1 MVRGKLI
8 LICQYGGDFVTNDDG
23 SLSYDGGEA
32 NAVNVNLE
40 TLFDDLKLKLA
51 EICDVDYS
59 DMSIKYFLPGNRR
72 NLITLKSDRDWKRML
87 NFHGNSVTTD
97 VFVMGKQGFNRDLLN
112 MHASRGTSIKVAET
126 VEPVAEPLAETVE
139 HVVEPLVETVE
150 PVSEPAIFT
159 DLTAA
164 NRVSGKHV
172 VRRKSFKHVAKRKT
186 TAASAPKPSSDVPIV
201 VVALPAATKKNSRTT
216 ITSVHSA
223 EPVANFDSENVP
235 ESNTSAVPESNTSA
249 VGIHH
254 SSDEIDLSAT
264 PADAVKK
271 RRRTALW
278 KIGANGPMIVA
289 DDDGDGSSWEKSNH
303 LNHNGKRGRHVTPRN
318 SDGDNH
324 TLSSGFHDHP
334 LDKEVESWRDIIKGV
349 GQEFE
354 NVQEFRDCLQK
365 YAMAHRFAYKLKKNE
380 ANRASGRCVIDG
392 CSWRIHAYRISTD
405 QPFEIK
411 KFQDT
416 HTCGGE
422 SWKSGHLARSRF
434 VGIIKERLRDSPNQK
449 TRDIASGI
457 SRDFGIELSYS
468 QVRRAI
474 EDAREQLRGSY
485 KEAYDQLPWFCA
497 KILKTNPGSSTK
509 FIIND
514 DKTFRGFFVS
524 FQATVCGFLNGCRPL
539 LFLEASHIRSEYQEI
554 LLTATAVDGNDG
566 FFPVAFAVVDVEN
579 SDNWRWFLE
588 QLKYAISSAQ
598 SLTFVSDREKDLKKY
613 VLDFFENAHHGY
625 SIPHLLKSFKRD
637 LKGPF
642 SGDGKAAL
650 PGHLLAAAHATR
662 LSDFEKCTGQ
672 IKQICPKAY
681 DWVMQVEPEFWTSL
695 FFKGEQYN
703 HIAQNIAEPYITL
716 MEELR
721 NLTIVQKIEALIRM
735 MAGLMDNGQKE
746 SCKWSTKLTPSYEQ
760 RLQRYNIKARDM
772 KVLCSSDTLFEVRD
786 DSIHVVNINS
796 LDCTCLGWKKMQ
808 PCCHAVAVFIS
819 TGRNSYDY
827 YSKYF
832 TVDSYRSTY
841 SKSINLVPGVK
852 HAEDEDGPGST
863 ECVLPPVPTR
873 TAAQEKREL
882 KEAELVDKRTVTC
895 TRCKEE
901 GHNKKSCKAT
911 LEIVSVTEE
920 VL

>member
-8 LICQYGGDFVTNDDG
+8 LICQYGGGFVTNDDG

-32 NAVNVNLE
+32 NAVNVTLE
-40 TLFDDLKLKLA
+40 TVFDDLKLKLA

-72 NLITLKSDRDWKRML
+72 NLITLKSDKDLKRML
-87 NFHGNSVTTD
+87 SFHGNSVTTD
-97 VFVMGKQGFNRDLLN
+97 VFVMGKQGFNRDMLN
-112 MHASRGTSIKVAET
+112 MHASRETSIKLAET

-139 HVVEPLVETVE
+139 
-150 PVSEPAIFT
+150 PVAEPAIPT
-159 DLTAA
+159 DLTPG

-172 VRRKSFKHVAKRKT
+172 VKRKSFKHVAKRKT
-186 TAASAPKPSSDVPIV
+186 MAASAPKPSSDVPVV
-201 VVALPAATKKNSRTT
+201 VVAVPATDKRNSRTT
-216 ITSVHSA
+216 TTSARSA
-223 EPVANFDSENVP
+223 EPVADFDSEYVP
-235 ESNTSAVPESNTSA
+235 ESNTYAVR
-249 VGIHH
+249 IHH

-271 RRRTALW
+271 RRRTASW

-289 DDDGDGSSWEKSNH
+289 DDDGDRNSWEKSSH
-303 LNHNGKRGRHVTPRN
+303 LNHNGKHKRDVIPRN
-318 SDGDNH
+318 TNH
-324 TLSSGFHDHP
+324 TSSSSFYDHS

-354 NVQEFRDCLQK
+354 SVQEFRDALQK
-365 YAMAHRFAYKLKKNE
+365 YAMAHRFTFKLKKSE
-380 ANRASGRCVIDG
+380 VNRASGRCVIDG
-392 CSWRIHAYRISTD
+392 CSWRIHASRVSTD

-449 TRDIASGI
+449 TREIASGI

-485 KEAYDQLPWFCA
+485 KEAYNQLPWFCEQ
-497 KILKTNPGSSTK
+497 ISKTNPGTSTK
-509 FIIND
+509 LITND

-524 FQATVCGFLNGCRPL
+524 FQATICGFLNGCRPL

-579 SDNWRWFLE
+579 IDNWRWFLE
-588 QLKYAISSAQ
+588 QLKYAMSSAQ
-598 SLTFVSDREKDLKKY
+598 SLTFVSDREKDLKKS

-625 SIPHLLKSFKRD
+625 SIHHLMKSFKRD

-650 PGHLLAAAHATR
+650 PGNLLAAAHATR

-681 DWVMQVEPEFWTSL
+681 DWVKQIEPEFWTSL

-721 NLTIVQKIEALIRM
+721 KLSIVRKIEALIRM

-746 SCKWSTKLTPSYEQ
+746 SCQWSTKLTPSYEQ
-760 RLQRYNIKARDM
+760 KLQRYSIKARDM

-786 DSIHVVNINS
+786 ESIHVVNIDS
-796 LDCTCLGWKKMQ
+796 LDCTCLGWEKMQ

-832 TVDSYRSTY
+832 TVDSYRLTY
-841 SKSINLVPGVK
+841 SKSINLVLGVK
-852 HAEDEDGPGST
+852 HVEDEDDPGST

-873 TAAQEKREL
+873 TAAQEKREQ

-911 LEIVSVTEE
+911 LEIVSVNEE
-920 VL
+920 VISHVTS